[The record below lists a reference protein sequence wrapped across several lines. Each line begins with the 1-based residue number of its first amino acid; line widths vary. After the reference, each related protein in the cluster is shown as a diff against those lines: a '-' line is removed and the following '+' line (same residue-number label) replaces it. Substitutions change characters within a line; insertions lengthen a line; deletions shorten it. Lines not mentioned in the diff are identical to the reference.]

1 MSKEFNGST
10 LLFAGVTVG
19 SLRGITFD
27 KTYPKADVT
36 GSSDTDATE
45 VPGIPTTEV
54 SCDIVGGTLP
64 TATMGSLG
72 VTWKDTTTSGTL
84 STAGICGVN
93 LKGTMNGEMTGTIK
107 FCKMP

>member
-19 SLRGITFD
+19 GLRGISFD
-27 KTYPKADVT
+27 KTFPKAEVT
-36 GSSDTDATE
+36 ASSDTIATE
-45 VPGIPTTEV
+45 VPGIPTVEV

-64 TATMGSLG
+64 TATIGSLG

-84 STAGICGVN
+84 STSGICGIN
-93 LKGTMNGEMTGTIK
+93 LKGAMNGEMTGTIK
-107 FCKMP
+107 FCNMP